1 MSEILLN
8 QNYSKLKFW
17 QSKKYS
23 VIIFNDENHINF
35 TYGNFISST
44 QVETK
49 NGERLLCLVKG
60 KPFERKGKQYIS
72 FKRQNKEPFL
82 RNWENRATTKD
93 KILYFLRKNEL
104 FLNVTKEYNKAFKEN
119 NDFSEIKADNTTIL
133 RKDIIVLSNN
143 EKIFPFSVSENDYMR
158 TELNYMQQNK
168 ILSGLVRHMAK
179 DSDSNKKE
187 ILTMII
193 FLATIIAIVFFSNG
207 GVPSLI
213 WSG

>member
-1 MSEILLN
+1 MSELLIN
-8 QNYSKLKFW
+8 QNSRLKFW
-17 QSKKYS
+17 IRKKYS
-23 VIIFNDENHINF
+23 LIIFNDENHINF

-44 QVETK
+44 QVELS

-60 KPFERKGKQYIS
+60 KPFDRKGKQYIS
-72 FKRQNKEPFL
+72 FIRQNREPFL
-82 RNWENRATTKD
+82 RNWENKATTKD

-104 FLNVTKEYNKAFKEN
+104 FLNVTKEYNKVYKDNINFTE
-119 NDFSEIKADNTTIL
+119 FIADSITIL
-133 RKDIIVLSNN
+133 RKDIIVLDNN
-143 EKIFPFSVSENDYMR
+143 EKIYPYSVSENDFMR
-158 TELNYMQQNK
+158 TELNYTQQNK
-168 ILSGLVRHMAK
+168 ILSGLIKHMAK

-193 FLATIIAIVFFSNG
+193 FLVTIIAIVFFSNG

>member
-1 MSEILLN
+1 MSELLLN
-8 QNYSKLKFW
+8 QNSSKLKFW
-17 QSKKYS
+17 VRKKYS
-23 VIIFNDENHINF
+23 IIVFNDENHINF

-44 QVETK
+44 QVELS

-60 KPFERKGKQYIS
+60 KPFDRKGKQYLS

-82 RNWENRATTKD
+82 RNWENKATTKD
-93 KILYFLRKNEL
+93 KILYFLRKNKL
-104 FLNVTKEYNKAFKEN
+104 FLNVTKEYNKALEEN
-119 NDFSEIKADNTTIL
+119 INFTELKADSVSIL

-143 EKIFPFSVSENDYMR
+143 EKIFPFSVSENDFMR
-158 TELNYMQQNK
+158 TELNYTQQNK
-168 ILSGLVRHMAK
+168 ILSGLVKHMAK

-187 ILTMII
+187 ILTMVI
-193 FLATIIAIVFFSNG
+193 FLVTIIAIVFFSNG